1 MAKMTVRDVD
11 WRGKR
16 ALVRVDFN
24 VPLNDGV
31 ITDDTRIRAA
41 LPTLRY
47 LLEQGA
53 SLVLMSHLGRPK
65 GKVRPELSLA
75 PVARHL
81 AEQLGLPVQL
91 APGATGDEVE
101 SMARGLQPGD
111 VLLLENVRFD
121 PREEANDET
130 MAQELARLGD
140 VFVTDAFG
148 AAHRAH
154 ASTVG
159 VARFLPTVAGLLVER
174 ELDVLGRLL
183 ADPERPFVA
192 VLGGSKVSDKIPI
205 ARHLS
210 GRADVM
216 LFGGGMAFTFLHARG
231 VDVGRSLLDRE
242 RLETAREL
250 LEAAAKTNTRIEL
263 PVDVVV
269 ARELSADAETRVVPV
284 DAIGPDDMGLDI
296 GPETRARYRDII
308 LQAGTI
314 MWNGPMGVFELE
326 PFAAGTRA
334 VAEAMA
340 QAQGTTIIGGGDSA
354 AAVVQFGFADAMDHI
369 STGGAA
375 SLEFLSGSSLP
386 GIEIIQDKEA

>member
-1 MAKMTVRDVD
+1 MAKLTVRDVD

-41 LPTLRY
+41 LPTLRHM
-47 LLEQGA
+47 LDGGA

-65 GKVRPELSLA
+65 GQVRPELSLA
-75 PVARHL
+75 PVARYL
-81 AEQLGLPVQL
+81 EEQLDRPVRL
-91 APGATGDEVE
+91 APAPTGIEVE
-101 SMARGLQPGD
+101 KMAQQLQPGD

-121 PREEANDET
+121 PREEANDPA
-130 MAQELARLGD
+130 MAEELARLGD

-159 VARFLPTVAGLLVER
+159 VARHLPTVAGLLVEK
-174 ELDVLGRLL
+174 ELEVLGRLL
-183 ADPERPFVA
+183 EDPEHPFVA
-192 VLGGSKVSDKIPI
+192 VLGGSKVTDKIPI

-210 GRADVM
+210 GRADVL

-231 VDVGRSLLDRE
+231 VAVGRSLLDRE

-250 LEAAAKTNTRIEL
+250 LEAAEKTNTRIEL
-263 PVDVVV
+263 PTDVVV
-269 ARELSADAETRVVPV
+269 AREISADAEVRVVPV

-308 LQAGTI
+308 LQAGTV
-314 MWNGPMGVFELE
+314 MWNGPMGVFEVE
-326 PFAAGTRA
+326 PFAEGTRA
-334 VAEAMA
+334 VAQAMA
-340 QAQGTTIIGGGDSA
+340 ETEGTTIIGGGDSA

-375 SLEFLSGSSLP
+375 SLEFLSGNSLP

>member
-1 MAKMTVRDVD
+1 
-11 WRGKR
+11 
-16 ALVRVDFN
+16 
-24 VPLNDGV
+24 
-31 ITDDTRIRAA
+31 
-41 LPTLRY
+41 
-47 LLEQGA
+47 
-53 SLVLMSHLGRPK
+53 K

-81 AEQLGLPVQL
+81 AEQLGRPVQL

-369 STGGAA
+369 STG
-375 SLEFLSGSSLP
+375 
-386 GIEIIQDKEA
+386 

>member
-81 AEQLGLPVQL
+81 AEQLGRPVQL